1 MKNTAVIGL
10 GSNIDPQKNIPAARR
25 LLAQEFLVLKES
37 AFIRTKPV
45 GFSEQEDFINGSV
58 YVETPLK
65 RPELKEKLKDLEKRL
80 GREVSPIKYGPR
92 SIDMD
97 IIVFNSK
104 VVDKDFYEREF
115 LQKAVLELI
124 PDLEY

>member
-1 MKNTAVIGL
+1 M
-10 GSNIDPQKNIPAARR
+10 
-25 LLAQEFLVLKES
+25 
-37 AFIRTKPV
+37 
-45 GFSEQEDFINGSV
+45 

-65 RPELKEKLKDLEKRL
+65 HQELKQKLKDLEKRL

-97 IIVFNSK
+97 IIVYNGK
-104 VVDKDFYEREF
+104 IVDKDFYDREF

-124 PDLEY
+124 PGLEY